1 MGEAEGEEA
10 VLKQHELWFLV
21 YVRWDSGERET
32 IRTQMPRML
41 AGSDRMVVLA
51 CLPEA
56 RMSVQPAEP
65 RWAGRR

>member
-51 CLPEA
+51 
-56 RMSVQPAEP
+56 
-65 RWAGRR
+65 